1 MIRLRQLIRTVL
13 SLLKSSTT
21 SQCVV
26 STTTSSARSSTSS
39 APNVSLHTVTVQ
51 QQLDDMAPAVVC
63 EVSDCGVN
71 VDNYFFIMVM
81 VKIEL

>member
-13 SLLKSSTT
+13 SLLESSTT

-51 QQLDDMAPAVVC
+51 QQHDDDITQDVVC
-63 EVSDCGVN
+63 EVSACGVN
-71 VDNYFFIMVM
+71 VDNYFFIMV
-81 VKIEL
+81 KIEF